1 LEWSQTVNSEQAKKV
16 QLWFNLKQI
25 DMKKLFDKRMTNG
38 EIFMIIAA
46 IALFTALSIALILNQ

>member
-1 LEWSQTVNSEQAKKV
+1 
-16 QLWFNLKQI
+16 
-25 DMKKLFDKRMTNG
+25 MKKLFDKRMTNG